1 MSDGSKQ
8 NEERV
13 ARTSDLPVDL
23 AKEREAFVRSFF
35 KRGVELTESLI
46 DENHELRERLAEMES
61 ENAMLRSQIASDD
74 AIRDLLRTI
83 EKLEIERKSLL
94 ERSEDLEAT
103 RQSFLGRQEEIEQE
117 VNDLA
122 NLYIAS
128 HQLHHTLSVRRVV
141 RHLRDLSGQLI
152 GALGFVIYLR
162 EGDAI
167 IPLAW
172 EGLPTDEIP
181 PVRLG
186 EGPLGDVFVTGIPR
200 LREEIVGQGGQG
212 SFEDPVAIIP
222 LVVQETVVGALSII
236 TMLEQKAHWE
246 SVDRELLKLMGAQA
260 GVALV
265 AANLFARAEG
275 PLEALSGLK
284 EKL

>member
-1 MSDGSKQ
+1 MESAFVMSDGSKE

-46 DENHELRERLAEMES
+46 DENNELRERLAAVES

-83 EKLEIERKSLL
+83 EKLEAERATLL
-94 ERSEDLEAT
+94 ERSESLEAT

-128 HQLHHTLSVRRVV
+128 HQLHNTLSVRRVV
-141 RHLRDLSGQLI
+141 RHLRDLSGQLV
-152 GALGFVIYLR
+152 GALGFVIYIR
-162 EGDAI
+162 EGDRI
-167 IPLAW
+167 EPLAW
-172 EGLPTDEIP
+172 EGLETDEVP
-181 PVRLG
+181 PVNLG
-186 EGPLGDVFVTGIPR
+186 EGR
-200 LREEIVGQGGQG
+200 LEM
-212 SFEDPVAIIP
+212 S
-222 LVVQETVVGALSII
+222 S
-236 TMLEQKAHWE
+236 
-246 SVDRELLKLMGAQA
+246 
-260 GVALV
+260 
-265 AANLFARAEG
+265 
-275 PLEALSGLK
+275 
-284 EKL
+284 